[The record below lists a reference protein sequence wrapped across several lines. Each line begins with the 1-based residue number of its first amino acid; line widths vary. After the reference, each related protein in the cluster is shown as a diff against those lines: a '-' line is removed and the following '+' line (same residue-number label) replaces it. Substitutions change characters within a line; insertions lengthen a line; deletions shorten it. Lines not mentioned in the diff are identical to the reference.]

1 MLAIRKPRK
10 YEHYNLKKI
19 GEYPLEE
26 RLDMLK
32 NFYKFTVVRDPIER
46 ILSAYKDKVFLI
58 FWNFLEFFEFFG
70 NFWKL

>member
-26 RLDMLK
+26 RLEMLK

-46 ILSAYKDKVFLI
+46 ILSAYKDKARAFTSLHQT
-58 FWNFLEFFEFFG
+58 FMS
-70 NFWKL
+70 KL